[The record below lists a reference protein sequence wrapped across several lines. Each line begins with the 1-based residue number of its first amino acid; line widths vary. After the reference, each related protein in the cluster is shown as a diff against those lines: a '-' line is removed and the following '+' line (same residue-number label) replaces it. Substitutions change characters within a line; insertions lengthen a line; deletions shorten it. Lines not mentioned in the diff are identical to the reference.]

1 VTPSHSSGGSP
12 PRLESPASFRDAL
25 HEAARFWE
33 RGRIGYNLAL
43 ILLSGVWVVRTWPHF
58 RPAVVRP
65 HLPEAL
71 ALAGL
76 ANLCYSA
83 AYLVELG
90 LDQSS
95 AAHETRRRWRRR
107 LWVAGTLFAL
117 LLAQYWIGDE
127 IYPSVG

>member
-1 VTPSHSSGGSP
+1 MTPSQAPGGP
-12 PRLESPASFRDAL
+12 PPQLESPDSFRNPL
-25 HEAARFWE
+25 REAIRFWE

-43 ILLSGVWVVRTWPHF
+43 ILLSAVWVVRTWPHF
-58 RPAVVRP
+58 RPAVVLP

-71 ALAGL
+71 ALTGL

-90 LDQSS
+90 LDQS
-95 AAHETRRRWRRR
+95 AAARETRRRWRRR